1 MGVSDKVSAEDE
13 NIIEFIPQK
22 RPMVMIDKLVYS
34 DDKKTETSFLIKED
48 NIFCENGFFCE
59 PGLIENIAQTAA
71 ARQGFKIKKEK
82 SDVLTGYIGAIK
94 NLKIYF
100 LPGVNTEINTEII
113 IENKILGVTI
123 ISGRVRCNNKVVA
136 ECEMKIFIENNNN
149 SF

>member
-1 MGVSDKVSAEDE
+1 MGVSDKINVEDG

-22 RPMVMIDKLVYS
+22 PPMVMIDKLVYS

-59 PGLIENIAQTAA
+59 PGLIENIAQTVA
-71 ARQGFKIKKEK
+71 ARQGFITKKEK

-113 IENKILGVTI
+113 IENEILGVTI
-123 ISGRVRCNNKVVA
+123 IYGKVKYDGKVAA